1 MFRTIKTMAFNKMKE
16 RIIVKRTII
25 LGLSI
30 ALLGGLT
37 GCNSNSDNANN
48 ASSTSKKTSQ
58 SSSERSTNF
67 NVSVD
72 DAVKAYQEAYPDSD
86 ITSVDLETSF
96 GKYLYKIEGV
106 DDSKEYEVTV
116 DANTKAVSKE
126 QEESLDMED
135 RDGVKRNED
144 KLDLENLL
152 SVEKISDIATKHVGK
167 GKATDWSLDKDL
179 GTTFWE
185 VKVMDGH
192 KETEVKIDAKSGEVL
207 ESETDD

>member
-1 MFRTIKTMAFNKMKE
+1 M
-16 RIIVKRTII
+16 KRTII

-48 ASSTSKKTSQ
+48 ASSTSQKTSQ
-58 SSSERSTNF
+58 SSSEMNTNF
-67 NVSVD
+67 KVSVD
-72 DAVKAYQEAYPDSD
+72 DAIKEYREVYPDSD
-86 ITSVDLETSF
+86 ISSVDLETSF

-106 DDSKEYEVTV
+106 DDNTEYELRV
-116 DANTKAVSKE
+116 DADTKEVSKE
-126 QEESLDMED
+126 REEGLDTED
-135 RDGVKRNED
+135 KAGAKRKED

-152 SVEKISDIATKHVGK
+152 SIEKVSDIATKHVGK

-179 GTTFWE
+179 GTTYWE
-185 VKVMDGH
+185 VKVMDGR